1 MRAATL
7 LGSAAGTAY
16 GCSTTSAGD
25 GGNVAKRRVIWA
37 FLTCVATLFV
47 GPVVSPIGASAISA
61 PVSGA
66 VTGPVSGPVS
76 AVAPAATRSAAR
88 MDVGIAYARLG
99 GGVTSLGR
107 LQSAPA
113 WSTIKVPLAV
123 AAYQRRPSPLTR
135 RLIEPAITRSDNA
148 AAQAL
153 WAGLGGGPAAAR
165 AVDQVLTRYGDTR
178 TRTQTRR
185 VRAGFTPFGQTAWS
199 LAAQVRFVETFAARA
214 PRHPVLAAMGRVVP
228 GQRWGLGRIPG
239 ARFKGGWGPGTDG
252 RYLVRQFGLITVNGH
267 RYSVALAAR
276 SADGSY
282 AGGIKA
288 LDVAVAQLRTRLR

>member
-1 MRAATL
+1 M
-7 LGSAAGTAY
+7 
-16 GCSTTSAGD
+16 
-25 GGNVAKRRVIWA
+25 AKRRVICA
-37 FLTCVATLFV
+37 FLTCVATLIV

-66 VTGPVSGPVS
+66 VTGPVSGPALSAAAPAVSRS
-76 AVAPAATRSAAR
+76 AVSRSAAR
-88 MDVGIAYARLG
+88 LDVGIAYARLG

-123 AAYQRRPSPLTR
+123 AAYQRRRSPLTR

-185 VRAGFTPFGQTAWS
+185 VRSGFTPFGQTAWS

-267 RYSVALAAR
+267 QYAVALAAR
-276 SADGSY
+276 SAGGSY